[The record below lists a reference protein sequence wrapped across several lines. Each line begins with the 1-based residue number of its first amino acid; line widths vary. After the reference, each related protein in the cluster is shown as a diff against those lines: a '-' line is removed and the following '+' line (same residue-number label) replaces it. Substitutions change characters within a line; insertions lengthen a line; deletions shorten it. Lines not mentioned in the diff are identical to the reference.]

1 MHDEIRRII
10 EGYVGARDRLSARH
24 KILDVRQKEMIAV
37 QVEHQRLLEAQFPD
51 WPLALWE
58 GLNELTGL
66 VRGQK
71 AQRLAQFNKH

>member
-51 WPLALWE
+51 WPLALWRPRH
-58 GLNELTGL
+58 LQSPRWQATA
-66 VRGQK
+66 R
-71 AQRLAQFNKH
+71 